1 MDAQVVATIGA
12 ILSMVSN
19 IPQVYKVRKPNSTMD
34 LHSYT
39 VTMHFLSA
47 FVWSVYGFMLKLYVL
62 AIESGIC
69 GLLHLLILLAMHR
82 DGNLC
87 FNKQKREYLSKSIP
101 NKNEIPVCK
110 SPKERSIESNDIQ

>member
-19 IPQVYKVRKPNSTMD
+19 IPQVYKVRKPNSTAD

-39 VTMHFLSA
+39 VTMHLLSA
-47 FVWSVYGFMLKLYVL
+47 FVWSVYGFMLRLYVL

-69 GLLHLLILLAMHR
+69 GLLHLLILLAMYR

-87 FNKQKREYLSKSIP
+87 FNKQKREYLSKSKTH
-101 NKNEIPVCK
+101 KNEIPVCE
-110 SPKERSIESNDIQ
+110 SPKKGSIEPDKL

>member
-87 FNKQKREYLSKSIP
+87 FNKQKREYLSKP
-101 NKNEIPVCK
+101 MTNKNEIPVCE
-110 SPKERSIESNDIQ
+110 SPKKRSIESNDIQ

>member
-19 IPQVYKVRKPNSTMD
+19 IPQVYKVRTPNSTMD

-39 VTMHFLSA
+39 VTLHFLSA
-47 FVWSVYGFMLKLYVL
+47 FIWSVYGFMLNLYVL

-69 GLLHLLILLAMHR
+69 GLLHLLILLAMYR

-87 FNKQKREYLSKSIP
+87 FNKQKIDYLSDIKTH
-101 NKNEIPVCK
+101 KNEISVCK
-110 SPKERSIESNDIQ
+110 SKKERSIDPNDIQ

>member
-1 MDAQVVATIGA
+1 MDAQVVGTIGA

-19 IPQVYKVRKPNSTMD
+19 VPQVYKVRKPNSTAD

-39 VTMHFLSA
+39 VTMHLLSA
-47 FVWSVYGFMLKLYVL
+47 FVWSVYGFMLNLYIL

-69 GLLHLLILLAMHR
+69 GVLHLLILLAMHR

-110 SPKERSIESNDIQ
+110 SPKERSIEPNDIQ